1 MAQDMKDDAKRNG
14 QDASVPLEHTA
25 EERVPS
31 SAEQAGDAL
40 DRERQRAEEH
50 KRDLQRLAAD
60 FSNYRKR
67 AEAEKEDVVRYASAS
82 LIKKLLTVLDSFDRA
97 LETLPKELAHFSWVD
112 GIWLVERQ
120 LRAQLEAQ
128 GLKPIEA
135 VGRPF
140 DPHEHEAVLDEE
152 TKDVPE
158 GTVIAELQKGY
169 KLHDQVIRPA
179 LVKVAKATTPV
190 TKDEQAGGSASPGR
204 PASFSEG

>member
-1 MAQDMKDDAKRNG
+1 MKDDRKGNG
-14 QDASVPLEHTA
+14 ADALPLEQTA
-25 EERVPS
+25 EERVPG
-31 SAEQAGDAL
+31 AGEVGDAL
-40 DRERQRAEEH
+40 DRERLRAEEY

-67 AEAEKEDVVRYASAS
+67 ADAEKDDVVRYASAS
-82 LIKKLLTVLDSFDRA
+82 LIKRLLVVLDGFDRA
-97 LETLPKELAHFSWVD
+97 LETLPKELGHFSWVD

-120 LRAQLEAQ
+120 LRAVLDAE
-128 GLKPIEA
+128 GLTPIEA
-135 VGRPF
+135 LGKPF
-140 DPHEHEAVLDEE
+140 DPYEHEAVLHEE

-169 KLHDQVIRPA
+169 KLHDRVIRPA

-190 TKDEQAGGSASPGR
+190 TKDEQAGGRASPGR